1 MSTSRTKAF
10 TNGSFI
16 SGAPIPTSTTVP
28 PDLVAFEI
36 MEKCNHVLDTKQV
49 INGLTSTA
57 KRAVCSAPLQSID
70 FLGAPPI
77 KFLTSFTKSSSLAPI
92 LTSKVEVAPNFLA

>member
-28 PDLVAFEI
+28 PDLVALEI
-36 MEKCNHVLDTKQV
+36 MNKCNNVLDTKQV
-49 INGLTSTA
+49 KNKLTRTA

-70 FLGAPPI
+70 FLGLPPI
-77 KFLTSFTKSSSLAPI
+77 KILTSFTKSSSLTPL
-92 LTSKVEVAPNFLA
+92 LTSKVEEAPNFLA